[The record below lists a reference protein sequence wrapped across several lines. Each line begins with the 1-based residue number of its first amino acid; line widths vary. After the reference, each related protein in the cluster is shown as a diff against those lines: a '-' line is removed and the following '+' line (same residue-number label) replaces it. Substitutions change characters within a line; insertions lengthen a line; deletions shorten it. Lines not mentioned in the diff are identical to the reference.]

1 MSYKFFIAR
10 RFIFSRH
17 RLRVINVISL
27 ISVAGI
33 IVGVTTTIVVMSV
46 LNGFFTLVSSLFVS
60 IDADIRIEAKAG
72 KFMPDYANLLADLR
86 QNADVRTA
94 SPFIE
99 AKALMVS
106 GKEAASVYVKGFD
119 SAAAAEMMSKVQA
132 GRLPN
137 NGEALQATVGLSLA
151 DRMGLG
157 TTMTFQLITPELLDN
172 AATIAADADQSPL
185 SMLALQTM
193 AVQVPSVTVS
203 GLFSVQRLYD
213 DAYVLMPIE
222 QTQRLFKT
230 GSGVSGIE
238 LRLKNTADI
247 ESVKA
252 RLAEKLKDQPFEVKS
267 IYDRHKDLFR
277 VMKLEK
283 WGSFLILMLIVVVA
297 SLSLIGSLVMT
308 VLEKKKEIAI
318 LKILGAKPNDVR
330 RLFIWEGT
338 LVGLLGAGV
347 GLAVAMAVCELQVR
361 YGLVKLPYA
370 DSFIISAYP
379 VSIDWTDF
387 VVVAFAALLLTML
400 ASLYPAAKAEHL
412 SVTEAVRTSVR

>member
-86 QNADVRTA
+86 QNADLRTA

-106 GKEAASVYVKGFD
+106 GKEAASVYVKGID
-119 SAAAAEMMSKVQA
+119 SVSAAEMITKIQA

-137 NGEALQATVGLSLA
+137 NGEPLQATVGLSLA

-247 ESVKA
+247 EAVKL
-252 RLAEKLKDQPFEVKS
+252 RLAEKLKGQPFEVKS

-308 VLEKKKEIAI
+308 VLEKKEEIAI

-370 DSFIISAYP
+370 DAFIISAYP